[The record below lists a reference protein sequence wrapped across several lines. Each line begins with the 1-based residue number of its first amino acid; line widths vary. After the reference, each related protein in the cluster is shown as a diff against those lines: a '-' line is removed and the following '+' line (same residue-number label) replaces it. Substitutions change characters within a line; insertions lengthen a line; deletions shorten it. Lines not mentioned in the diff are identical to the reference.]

1 MTEEFLFIRV
11 YGTETYLR
19 KERRKKR
26 KEGVMKGRRER
37 RKKGREGSE
46 LGREGKE

>member
-19 KERRKKR
+19 KE
-26 KEGVMKGRRER
+26 GRRD
-37 RKKGREGSE
+37 
-46 LGREGKE
+46 EGKEGKKEERKRRQ